1 MQTYQQLIDD
11 GYLTVTKHPEADLW
25 LYNYTEKTQYE
36 GAWNDTTLSCR
47 GLILNGAGQVMARPF
62 GKFFNIEE
70 HPPEALPNLPFEV
83 FEKLDGSLGILYW
96 HADKPFICTRG
107 SFTSG
112 QAHKANDLLYSRYA
126 HAIPRLRKGL
136 TYLFEIIY
144 PENKIVVDYGAMEGL
159 FLLAIRDTKTGLEL
173 PLEDIGF
180 PLVQKFDGINDFKTL
195 KSRNLPNRE
204 GYVIRFQNGFR
215 IKVKFEDYV
224 RLHRLMTQFSNVSVW
239 EKLSTNAPLEAL
251 LDGVPDEFYGWVKA
265 TVAELESRYAVVENE
280 CRQAYKEL
288 STRKDTAQYFL
299 TQQYPAILFAML
311 DNKDYAKMI
320 WQIVRPTY
328 ARPWL
333 TGSKTG

>member
-1 MQTYQQLIDD
+1 M
-11 GYLTVTKHPEADLW
+11 EA
-25 LYNYTEKTQYE
+25 
-36 GAWNDTTLSCR
+36 
-47 GLILNGAGQVMARPF
+47 
-62 GKFFNIEE
+62 
-70 HPPEALPNLPFEV
+70 
-83 FEKLDGSLGILYW
+83 
-96 HADKPFICTRG
+96 
-107 SFTSG
+107 
-112 QAHKANDLLYSRYA
+112 
-126 HAIPRLRKGL
+126 
-136 TYLFEIIY
+136 
-144 PENKIVVDYGAMEGL
+144 L
-159 FLLAIRDTKTGLEL
+159 FLLAIRDTETGQDL

-215 IKVKFEDYV
+215 VKVKFEDYV

-251 LDGVPDEFYGWVKA
+251 LDGVPDEFYEWVKE
-265 TVAELESRYAVVENE
+265 TVAELESHYAAVENE